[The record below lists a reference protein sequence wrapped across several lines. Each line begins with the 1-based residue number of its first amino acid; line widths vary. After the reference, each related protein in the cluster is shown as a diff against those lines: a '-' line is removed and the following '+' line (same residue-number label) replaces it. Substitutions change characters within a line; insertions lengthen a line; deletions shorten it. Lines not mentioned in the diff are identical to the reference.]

1 MERAPVVGAPKSPQ
15 SPVGVARSRYAL
27 GLLFVVYTVNHVDR
41 QIMHILIEPVRLDL
55 HLSDAQMGAL
65 VGAAFAIFYTF
76 AGLPIA
82 RWADRANRRN
92 IIAVALAIW
101 SAMTVASG
109 FARGFLSLMAARIGV
124 GVGEAGCTPPAHS
137 LISDYFPAERRATAL
152 STYALGVPMGTLL
165 GLAFGG
171 YLADQLGWRM
181 AFFVVGAPGVL
192 LALLTRLTLPEAPR
206 GRGDAAA
213 DLSVQPLREVLAF
226 IWSLRSI
233 RHVIIAASLQ
243 TLTLAGW
250 GAWQATFLLRV
261 HDLTLTQ
268 AGLAL
273 GLIAGIAGGLGTF
286 GGGWLSDRLSSRD
299 PRWYLWLPALGA
311 LVSIPFSLVAFSTGS
326 TALALC
332 LIALASLGNHMYS
345 AVGHAVVQSLVKP
358 RMRAVMS
365 AVALFGMNLLGFG
378 VGPWAVGVISARLG
392 GGEALR
398 DAMLWVSL
406 FMLWGCVHY
415 VLAARSYRRDLQAKN
430 AA

>member
-1 MERAPVVGAPKSPQ
+1 MGQ
-15 SPVGVARSRYAL
+15 SQSRYAL

-55 HLSDAQMGAL
+55 GLSDAQMGLL
-65 VGAAFAIFYTF
+65 VGGAFALFYTL

-82 RWADRANRRN
+82 RWADRGNRRN
-92 IIAVALAIW
+92 IIALALAIW
-101 SAMTVASG
+101 SVMTVASG
-109 FARGFLSLMAARIGV
+109 LARNFFTLMLARVGV

-152 STYALGVPMGTLL
+152 SIYALGVPVGTLL

-171 YLADQLGWRM
+171 FLADEIGWRM

-192 LALLTRLTLPEAPR
+192 LALLTWLTLPEPSR
-206 GRGDAAA
+206 GRNDDTA
-213 DLSVQPLREVLAF
+213 DLSVQPLREVLGF
-226 IWSLRSI
+226 LWSLPSI
-233 RHVIIAASLQ
+233 RHVLLAASLQ

-250 GAWQATFLLRV
+250 GAWQATFLIRL
-261 HDLTLTQ
+261 HGLTLTQ
-268 AGLAL
+268 AGIAL
-273 GLIAGIAGGLGTF
+273 GLIAGVAGGLGVF

-299 PRWYLWLPALGA
+299 SRWYLWLPAIGVV
-311 LVSIPFSLVAFSTGS
+311 VSLPFSLIAFTTDSI
-326 TALALC
+326 ALAIGF
-332 LIALASLGNHMYS
+332 IAVASLGNHIYS

-365 AVALFGMNLLGFG
+365 AIALFGMNLLGFG
-378 VGPWAVGVISARLG
+378 VGPWAVGAISERLG

-398 DAMLWVSL
+398 PAMLWVSI
-406 FMLWGCVHY
+406 FMLWACVHY
-415 VLAARSYRRDLQAKN
+415 VLAARSYRRDLLAKH